1 MVGETWRGSGSMAWQ
16 GVWRD
21 KGRGVADGEAKA
33 DRSSVP
39 SKQVSVSMASQ
50 NEMGKV
56 LSFSIIYIG
65 LHKVS
70 DISSTV
76 EKFLNET
83 I

>member
-1 MVGETWRGSGSMAWQ
+1 M
-16 GVWRD
+16 
-21 KGRGVADGEAKA
+21 
-33 DRSSVP
+33 P